1 MRVLH
6 VGADAPRASACQ
18 GGSDGP
24 PDGGGVGGTLETH
37 AADVASYAAAI
48 GKPVLCGHSF
58 GGLVVQQA
66 VSSRAP
72 TRPAVAG
79 VALLCSVPPAGNGPM
94 VRSCIVHVFL
104 LARHNSH
111 PTPLGAQAGRMLRAT
126 PFQAMRVTYAF
137 ISKAFEKDAQL
148 CRDTFFS
155 KALPEADVQR
165 CVLGKPVLA
174 VSQAP
179 VVAHAGC

>member
-1 MRVLH
+1 MH
-6 VGADAPRASACQ
+6 YRASVCQ
-18 GGSDGP
+18 GGSEGP
-24 PDGGGVGGTLETH
+24 LDGGGVGGTLETH

-94 VRSCIVHVFL
+94 VCSRMHVFL
-104 LARHNSH
+104 LARHNTGH
-111 PTPLGAQAGRMLRAT
+111 RLACRWGACCARRR
-126 PFQAMRVTYAF
+126 FR
-137 ISKAFEKDAQL
+137 
-148 CRDTFFS
+148 
-155 KALPEADVQR
+155 R
-165 CVLGKPVLA
+165 CA
-174 VSQAP
+174 
-179 VVAHAGC
+179 